1 MQNSDSDF
9 YKTIISINSSNVEE
23 KLEFLVSECLAKK
36 IEYNDSLHHID
47 MAFLCDNEIL
57 LVKKDILPDNEKVFS
72 WLADEQS
79 IGDEPPLY
87 FSETSHRISPLYD
100 VLEEK
105 KKFMYVYPED
115 NYKIYIMLVCNYS
128 IINKDEMYDVWSDL
142 DVIVIDQAYKNI
154 EKKSTDPD
162 DEEFERLLNEFI
174 ASEYSDENEDVSEE
188 GCKKSL
194 AKEKIRKIRN
204 CRISPKDVFY
214 VNYVEAY
221 GIYGNG
227 RRSASALKA
236 INIKGLVSVYIVVE
250 LEYILNDI
258 PKGKFCVRIYN
269 DSGLIV
275 SNRCIKPEYV
285 YDASK
290 DEYTCILAADII
302 PDDNTWYKGRY
313 LVELVFDDETLNVY
327 MFVVDTKSQK
337 GNLYIKETEK
347 TECPALTELN
357 SMIGLRSVKEQMDRL
372 KNMILMIRRR
382 SEIGLSTTYPTMH
395 AVFMGNPGTGKTTV
409 AKLYGKMLKELGI
422 LSSGHVIIKTRSS
435 LTGQNYSS
443 EQEKTLAA
451 INEAKGGVLFIDEA
465 YLLYKP
471 DDKKDPG
478 INVLETLLSEMSA
491 NSNDWVLLM
500 AGYTEE
506 MLTMLSA
513 NAGFDSRIPKSNRFV
528 FEDYSVDELMD
539 IAGKYCNDNNYYMT
553 TEAETALRN
562 KVVSD
567 LKGKDRTF
575 GNGRYILEILTNNI
589 LQNMSVRLGKI
600 DNPSFVQL
608 MKIEREDIPA
618 IKILDNPFDRL
629 HGMIGLKNLKMELER
644 HLNMVRMMKK
654 RNEMGILSNIPP
666 LHMAFL
672 GNPGTG
678 KTTVA
683 DLIGEIY
690 ASLGILSIGKV
701 VCVERKDLVGQYIG
715 ETERIVSEVLKKA
728 KGNVLFIDEAYTL
741 CHSENPNDFGRIAID
756 SLLTSL
762 SKDNIDM
769 LVILAG
775 YTEEMEKLLDS
786 NVGLRSRIPYK
797 FYFEDYT
804 VDELIEIGK
813 KVAKDNKF
821 RFTSSA
827 LKALKEYVGEM
838 MENRTENWGNGRFIS
853 RLITNEIIP
862 NMSFRLQGL
871 PPEKLNNVRTLTTIC
886 KSDIPVFNN
895 MNSDGRRCISLDEKA
910 ISEILS
916 DLDNMIGLDG
926 IKDNIRDFVKVV
938 RKLHN
943 SGKSYAEMF
952 SLRWNFVGNTGT
964 GKSSV
969 AEIMGRLLKALGILD
984 KGNVVE
990 VKLEEIY
997 NVSEHKADIILKNAV
1012 MKSINGVL
1020 FIDCDSPIF
1029 KKSECMFDS
1038 NRILYKLSSMLVEL
1052 SGYNAIIIA
1061 ENEKHNVLQAVSH
1074 SLIFPD
1080 YTDVELLLILR
1091 QCLGRHNLCLSEDAS
1106 EILLDYIKWLCTRR
1120 ELGYANARTMKL
1132 ISDNI
1137 AEKFLAKE
1145 NRTDNIVLLSDVEHF
1160 LCNSN
1165 YKEKR
1170 IGFFL

>member
-1 MQNSDSDF
+1 MENQISEF
-9 YKTIISINSSNVEE
+9 YKTIISIKSSDVDE
-23 KLEFLVSECLAKK
+23 KLELLVSECHAGK
-36 IEYNDSLHHID
+36 IEYNDSTHHVD

-57 LVKKDILPDNEKVFS
+57 LVKKDILPDNEKMLS
-72 WLADEQS
+72 WLADEQPA
-79 IGDEPPLY
+79 GDEPPLY

-100 VLEEK
+100 IIEEK

-115 NYKIYIMLVCNYS
+115 NYKIYIMLICNYS

-142 DVIVIDQAYKNI
+142 GVIVIDDAYKYL
-154 EKKSTDPD
+154 EKKSTDTD
-162 DEEFERLLNEFI
+162 DEEFERLLEEFI
-174 ASEYSDENEDVSEE
+174 ASEYGDENEDDAGED
-188 GCKKSL
+188 GRKSL
-194 AKEKIRKIRN
+194 AKEKISKARN
-204 CRISPKDVFY
+204 CRISPKDVFC
-214 VNYVEAY
+214 VNYAEVY
-221 GIYGNG
+221 GVYGNG
-227 RRSASALKA
+227 KRSASALKT
-236 INIKGLVSVYIVVE
+236 INIKGLVSVNLVVE

-275 SNRCIKPEYV
+275 CNRYIMPEYV
-285 YDASK
+285 YDAQK
-290 DEYTCILAADII
+290 DEYTCVVTSDII
-302 PDDNTWYKGRY
+302 PDDNKWSKCRY
-313 LVELVFDDETLNVY
+313 LVELVFNNETLNVY
-327 MFVVDTKSQK
+327 MFDVDTKSQK
-337 GNLYIKETEK
+337 GNLYTKEADK

-382 SEIGLSTTYPTMH
+382 SEIGLSTAYPTMH
-395 AVFMGNPGTGKTTV
+395 AVFMGSPGTGKTTV
-409 AKLYGKMLKELGI
+409 ARIYGKMLKELGL

-435 LTGQNYSS
+435 LMGQNYSS

-478 INVLETLLSEMSA
+478 INVLETLLSEMST
-491 NSNDWVLLM
+491 NSNNWVLLM

-506 MLTMLSA
+506 MLAMLSA

-528 FEDYSVDELMD
+528 FDDYSVDELMD

-562 KVVSD
+562 KLLSD

-575 GNGRYILEILTNNI
+575 GNGRYILEVFTNNI
-589 LQNMSVRLGKI
+589 LQNMSLRLGKI
-600 DNPSFVQL
+600 DSPSFVQL
-608 MKIEREDIPA
+608 MKIEKEDIPA
-618 IKILDNPFDRL
+618 IKIVGNPFEKL
-629 HGMIGLKNLKMELER
+629 HGMIGLKNLKMELES

-654 RNEMGILSNIPP
+654 RNEMGILSDIPP

-701 VCVERKDLVGQYIG
+701 VCVERKDLVGQHIG
-715 ETERIVSEVLKKA
+715 ETEHIVSEVLKKA

-741 CHSENPNDFGRIAID
+741 CHSENPNDFGRIAIG

-775 YTEEMEKLLDS
+775 YTEEMERLLDS
-786 NVGLRSRIPYK
+786 NVGLRSRIPYR

-804 VDELIEIGK
+804 VDELMEIGK
-813 KVAKDNKF
+813 KVAKDNKY

-827 LKALKEYVGEM
+827 LKALKEYVSDM
-838 MENRTENWGNGRFIS
+838 MADRTENWGNGRFIS
-853 RLITNEIIP
+853 RLIKNEIIP
-862 NMSFRLQGL
+862 NMSSRLQEL
-871 PPEKLNNVRTLTTIC
+871 PPEKLNDVRSLTTIC
-886 KSDIPVFNN
+886 KSDIPVFHKKN
-895 MNSDGRRCISLDEKA
+895 DGSLKCISPDEKA
-910 ISEILS
+910 VSEVLS

-926 IKDNIRDFVKVV
+926 IKENIRDFVRVV
-938 RKLHN
+938 RNLHD

-964 GKSSV
+964 GKSTV

-990 VKLEEIY
+990 VKFEEIY
-997 NVSEHKADIILKNAV
+997 NVSEQKADLILKNAV

-1020 FIDCDSPIF
+1020 FIDGDSFIF
-1029 KKSECMFDS
+1029 KKSEYMFDS
-1038 NRILYKLSSMLVEL
+1038 NWLLCKLSSMLVEL

-1061 ENEKHNVLQAVSH
+1061 ENERHNVLQEIGH
-1074 SLIFPD
+1074 SLMFPD
-1080 YTDVELLLILR
+1080 YTDIELLLILK
-1091 QCLGRHNLCLSEDAS
+1091 QCLGRHNLNLSEDAFG
-1106 EILLDYIKWLCTRR
+1106 ILHDYIKWLCTRR

-1145 NRTDNIVLLSDVEHF
+1145 NRTDNVILHSDVELF
-1160 LCNSN
+1160 LCSH
-1165 YKEKR
+1165 KFKDKR
-1170 IGFFL
+1170 IGFFK

>member
-1 MQNSDSDF
+1 MQNTNSEF

-23 KLEFLVSECLAKK
+23 KLDLLVSECLARK
-36 IEYNDSLHHID
+36 IEYNDSTHHID

-57 LVKKDILPDNEKVFS
+57 LVKKDILPDNEKMLS
-72 WLADEQS
+72 WLADEDS
-79 IGDEPPLY
+79 VGDEPPLY
-87 FSETSHRISPLYD
+87 FSEASHRISPLYD
-100 VLEEK
+100 IIEEK

-115 NYKIYIMLVCNYS
+115 NYKIYIMLICNYN

-142 DVIVIDQAYKNI
+142 GVIVIDDAYKNL
-154 EKKSTDPD
+154 EKKSTDED
-162 DEEFERLLNEFI
+162 DEEFERLLDEFI
-174 ASEYSDENEDVSEE
+174 ASEYSDDNEDDAGE
-188 GCKKSL
+188 GGSKRL
-194 AKEKIRKIRN
+194 VKEKIRKARD

-214 VNYVEAY
+214 VNYVEVY

-227 RRSASALKA
+227 KRSASALKT
-236 INIKGLVSVYIVVE
+236 INIKGLVSVNIVVE

-269 DSGLIV
+269 DAGLIV
-275 SNRCIKPEYV
+275 CNRYIVPEYV
-285 YDASK
+285 YDTSR
-290 DEYTCILAADII
+290 DEYTCVVASDFIT
-302 PDDNTWYKGRY
+302 DDKWYKGRY
-313 LVELVFDDETLNVY
+313 LIELIFNNETLNVY
-327 MFVVDTKSQK
+327 MFRVAAKSQK
-337 GNLYIKETEK
+337 GNLYIKETDK
-347 TECPALTELN
+347 TECPALAELN
-357 SMIGLRSVKEQMDRL
+357 SMIGLHSVKEQMDRL
-372 KNMILMIRRR
+372 KNMIFMIKRR
-382 SEIGLSTTYPTMH
+382 SEIGLSTVYPTMH
-395 AVFMGNPGTGKTTV
+395 AVFMGSPGTGKTTV
-409 AKLYGKMLKELGI
+409 ARIYGKMLKELGF

-435 LTGQNYSS
+435 LMGQNYSS

-478 INVLETLLSEMSA
+478 INVLETLLSEMST

-506 MLTMLSA
+506 MLAMLSA
-513 NAGFDSRIPKSNRFV
+513 NAGFDSRIPKSNRFL

-539 IAGKYCNDNNYYMT
+539 IADKYCNDNNYYMT
-553 TEAETALRN
+553 TEAEIALRN
-562 KVVSD
+562 KVISD

-575 GNGRYILEILTNNI
+575 GNARYILEIFTNNI
-589 LQNMSVRLGKI
+589 LQNMSLRLGKI
-600 DNPSFVQL
+600 DTPSFVQL
-608 MKIEREDIPA
+608 MKIEKEDIPA
-618 IKILDNPFDRL
+618 IKIVGNPFEKL
-629 HGMIGLKNLKMELER
+629 HGMIGLKNLKMELES

-701 VCVERKDLVGQYIG
+701 ICVERKDLVGQHIG

-775 YTEEMEKLLDS
+775 YTEEMERLLDS
-786 NVGLRSRIPYK
+786 NFGLRSRIPYR

-804 VDELIEIGK
+804 VEELVEIGK
-813 KVAKDNKF
+813 KVAKDNKY

-827 LKALKEYVGEM
+827 LKALKGYVADM
-838 MENRTENWGNGRFIS
+838 MVNRTENWGNGRFIS

-862 NMSFRLQGL
+862 NMSSRLQKL
-871 PPEKLNNVRTLTTIC
+871 PPDKLNDVRTLTTIC
-886 KSDIPVFNN
+886 KSDIPFFYKKNAGGLRNIN
-895 MNSDGRRCISLDEKA
+895 MDEKA
-910 ISEILS
+910 ISEVLS
-916 DLDNMIGLDG
+916 DLDNLIGLKG
-926 IKDNIRDFVKVV
+926 IKENIRDFVKVV
-938 RKLHN
+938 RNLHN

-964 GKSSV
+964 GKSTV

-984 KGNVVE
+984 NGNVVE
-990 VKLEEIY
+990 VKFDEIY
-997 NVSEHKADIILKNAV
+997 NVSEHKADLILKNAV

-1020 FIDCDSPIF
+1020 FIDGDSSIF
-1029 KKSECMFDS
+1029 KKSEYMFDS

-1061 ENEKHNVLQAVSH
+1061 ENERHNVLQEIGH
-1074 SLIFPD
+1074 SLMFPD
-1080 YTDVELLLILR
+1080 YTDIELLLILK
-1091 QCLGRHNLCLSEDAS
+1091 QCLGKHNLYLSEDAS
-1106 EILLDYIKWLCTRR
+1106 EILLDYIKWLYTRR

-1145 NRTDNIVLLSDVEHF
+1145 NRTDNVILHSDVELF
-1160 LCNSN
+1160 LCNHK